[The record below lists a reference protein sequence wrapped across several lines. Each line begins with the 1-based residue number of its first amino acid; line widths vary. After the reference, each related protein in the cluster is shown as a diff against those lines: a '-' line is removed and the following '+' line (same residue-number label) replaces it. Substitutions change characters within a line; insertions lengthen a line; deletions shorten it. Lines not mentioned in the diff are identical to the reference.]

1 LYEFVSHHHVEDT
14 ALEARL
20 KAEFD
25 RVADAPNASPA
36 TFSVL
41 HQDGGGQTFTAKFE
55 SLTEARSFRAAL
67 ACDPETDA
75 QVQPRLDDLEPQL
88 PERIEPLWS
97 EPPKPTA

>member
-1 LYEFVSHHHVEDT
+1 
-14 ALEARL
+14 
-20 KAEFD
+20 
-25 RVADAPNASPA
+25 
-36 TFSVL
+36 
-41 HQDGGGQTFTAKFE
+41 
-55 SLTEARSFRAAL
+55 L